1 LLPSFSLFFSFSFSS
16 SFSSSDF
23 FFSKTGCCCCKRHK
37 GKRTALQ
44 QKSAGE
50 RSKYTGDFGFWKL
63 GTFFFLLSKMKRG
76 KVFLVMEKKKNDA
89 RRRRLSLSLARV
101 KTARKKKGGRLHP
114 REARVPQ
121 LPPPLKKVRESGKKN
136 WTEKNSC

>member
-1 LLPSFSLFFSFSFSS
+1 
-16 SFSSSDF
+16 
-23 FFSKTGCCCCKRHK
+23 
-37 GKRTALQ
+37 
-44 QKSAGE
+44 
-50 RSKYTGDFGFWKL
+50 
-63 GTFFFLLSKMKRG
+63 MKRG

-136 WTEKNSC
+136 WTENLPRLLRRAPAQRRRLPLARLRPLIFSTRDF